1 MNKEELMILPT
12 PQGTSHCSCLEHCL
26 LFLAYSRGV
35 FCWVCCNL
43 VHNFL
48 DATETGVRGMLSIL
62 SGFTAAVDCR
72 GFRKFRIHVKGSVC
86 CLVTVETEQYETDSG
101 LSGFSEF
108 KQLYSL

>member
-1 MNKEELMILPT
+1 
-12 PQGTSHCSCLEHCL
+12 
-26 LFLAYSRGV
+26 
-35 FCWVCCNL
+35 
-43 VHNFL
+43 
-48 DATETGVRGMLSIL
+48 MLSIL